1 MMGSLAFAPHFPWPL
16 VAALGLVF
24 TAVLA
29 LSVYAGAWRGAVWRA
44 AVAALMLI
52 ALANPRMVEEKLEP
66 LDDIAVVVVDRS
78 PSQNLAPRPR
88 QTAETLAG
96 LKATLAK
103 RDNLQVRV
111 VEVDSDGQD
120 GTRLITALERSLA
133 EVPQGR
139 LAGSILIT
147 DGQVHDVAQLRPHIE
162 APVHVLLTGQRR
174 EIDRRLVTLQAPGY
188 GLVGK
193 DVRLTYRIEDN
204 GRLGVSPAVRVHLRV
219 DGEPV
224 EIADVTVGEDH
235 AFNLTLDHAG
245 PNVIEIEVAAL
256 DGELSLLNNLV
267 VTTVNGVRDRLKVL
281 LISGLPHAGERTW
294 RNLLKSDPSVDL
306 VHFTILRP
314 PEVNDL
320 TPINEL
326 ALIMFP
332 TRELFEEKLA
342 DFDLIV
348 FDRYIDRGVLPS
360 IYHKNIESYVRGGGA
375 ILFVDGPEYSTVF
388 SLFKSSLG
396 SIMPL
401 VPQGDVIERGF
412 RPKLTDVG
420 RRHPVTAGLSANGT
434 NRWGRWFRQVSVLAR
449 SGGVLMTGVGDTPLL
464 VLDRIG
470 EGRVA
475 QMSSDH
481 IWLWARGFEGGGPHG
496 ELVRRLAHWL
506 MKEPELEEERL
517 SASIKNGHLRIERRS
532 LDTGPVEVTLS
543 APSGAAWNVL
553 LKPGAKDNGVVTAGR
568 DVHET
573 GLYRVEDG
581 ARVAFA
587 ASGPANPKEV
597 QDLRSSAEVLGP
609 VLQASGGG
617 LFRLEDGMPDARFIG
632 PGHKATG
639 KGWFGLIENN
649 ASAITGATEK
659 PLLPD
664 LALLLLVL
672 AGLGA
677 AWWREGR

>member
-1 MMGSLAFAPHFPWPL
+1 MGSLAFAPHFPWPL